1 MNTRTDGTTRPKNG
15 RGSASSGAA
24 ETRQALVRSALRL
37 FADKGFDGTSTREI
51 AAGASA
57 NIGSI
62 AYHFGGKERLHAACA
77 QHIVE
82 TIQQIAGPVLAAL
95 PAPGKLAPA
104 QAEAMLGMAL
114 ERMAGFIVGRP
125 EAGEFVGFLLREL
138 DRPTAALDTIYSGV
152 IEPVHKRLCEVWAAA
167 TGDEAESD
175 ATKIRVFT
183 LIGQVVYFRIGREAV
198 RRRMGWSSV
207 GEAETAQIVE
217 AARAN
222 MAAIVAARRE
232 GKP

>member
-62 AYHFGGKERLHAACA
+62 AYHFGGKDQLYQACA
-77 QHIVE
+77 GHIVE
-82 TIQQIAGPVLAAL
+82 TMGRIAGEAL
-95 PAPGKLAPA
+95 PAAVTGGNLKQPPAEKQLAKALSRVVHFLVA
-104 QAEAMLGMAL
+104 QE
-114 ERMAGFIVGRP
+114 
-125 EAGEFVGFLLREL
+125 EAGEIVQFLLREL
-138 DRPTAALDTIYSGV
+138 QHPTEALDTIYAG
-152 IEPVHKRLCEVWAAA
+152 IFEPVHRRACALWQEA
-167 TGDEAESD
+167 TGENAESER
-175 ATKIRVFT
+175 TKLTVFS

-198 RRRMGWSSV
+198 RRRMGWDAI
-207 GEAETAQIVE
+207 GAAEADRIAEVIGANFAAVL
-217 AARAN
+217 AARQG
-222 MAAIVAARRE
+222 E
-232 GKP
+232 EK